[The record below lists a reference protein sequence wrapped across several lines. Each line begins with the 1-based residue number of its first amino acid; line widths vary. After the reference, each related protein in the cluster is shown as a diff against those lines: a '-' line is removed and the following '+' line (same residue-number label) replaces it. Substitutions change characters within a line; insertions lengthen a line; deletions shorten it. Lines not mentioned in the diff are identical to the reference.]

1 MKRNMLILCLLAM
14 VANHSRVQAQS
25 FALSWYAL
33 CGGGGVCTG
42 GVYSVSGTVGQP
54 VVGPSSGG
62 DYTLEGG
69 YWSVAAV
76 APTPGAPE
84 LKAVRSG
91 QSVLISWPSAS
102 SGFVLQE
109 AVSLPP
115 PNGWGVINQAIVVI
129 GGENTVTIPAVS
141 GTRFFRLKKP

>member
-1 MKRNMLILCLLAM
+1 MKKKMLTLCLLALL
-14 VANHSRVQAQS
+14 ANHSCVLAQD
-25 FALSWYAL
+25 FALKWYAL
-33 CGGGGVCTG
+33 SGGAGVCTG

-69 YWSVAAV
+69 YWSVVAV
-76 APTPGAPE
+76 VPTPGAPE

-91 QSVLISWPSAS
+91 QGVLISWPSTS
-102 SGFVLQE
+102 PGFVLEE
-109 AVSLPP
+109 AISLPP
-115 PNGWGVINQAIVVI
+115 PNGWGVINQAVIVI

-141 GTRFFRLKKP
+141 GNRFYRLRKP